1 MDPSISDGEEAE
13 EEEQVARTSR
23 KSNTLPL
30 HGSEKTMN
38 LNSMVLTNVLNSVY
52 FKNVLVQFGS
62 YHEIVDEIYNHV
74 YHLEPWEKG
83 SRKLAGQVGMC
94 GGVRGV
100 GTGGI
105 VSSAFCLLFKLFTL
119 RLTRKQVNG
128 LLHHRDSP
136 YIRGLGFLYVRYTQP
151 PADLWEWFE
160 PYLDDEEVRRLLLAH
175 CKCGGG

>member
-1 MDPSISDGEEAE
+1 MRPLWGTKVDWSDR
-13 EEEQVARTSR
+13 VA
-23 KSNTLPL
+23 
-30 HGSEKTMN
+30 HVE
-38 LNSMVLTNVLNSVY
+38 
-52 FKNVLVQFGS
+52 
-62 YHEIVDEIYNHV
+62 V

-94 GGVRGV
+94 GGVREIALHFQIEFIFMLSDLKVRGV

-105 VSSAFCLLFKLFTL
+105 VSSAFCLLFKLFTI

-128 LLHHRDSP
+128 LINHRDSP
-136 YIRGLGFLYVRYTQP
+136 YIRGLGFLYIRCTMIVEENRHSSSSMHCLVIVCRYTQP

-175 CKCGGG
+175 SKCGGWLV